1 MASRKRHKKQKNQSI
16 SILSKARQSPE
27 QIKDL
32 FPNVDCI
39 YPGGRTL
46 LTLAIENGEDISLV
60 EAFIKSGADVNVQN
74 SKGQTALMFAARAQR
89 NDVLQKL
96 LENEAQVDLLND
108 KNLTALSIC
117 IAENN
122 IDGVKHLV
130 QSGADVNLKTGKLQ
144 ETALAQAKRLGSI
157 HVMDLL
163 ERSYFSLTD
172 ISLQSSALF
181 TAEQRSARSKEITVN
196 TNEKLRLCLTK
207 FSNLKHCKDN
217 GQKIGF
223 KTFRKLADVFEK
235 NGRLNCQDSSGATLL
250 IYASMQGS
258 RESLE
263 YILNLNPDVN
273 ARDCKGRTALMYV
286 FISGMNISK
295 LSLYQVIG
303 DSPCVQDQYGK
314 TALMYAFKNKYRLP
328 PLSVKVLHGGA
339 LIRFVKEMN
348 VVLVYDVP
356 ETNIH
361 NDNCVIVDKDGRTH
375 LMFAIEN
382 IPSPDLHMLKE
393 ICDNQLNVQE
403 KSFGL
408 SALMYAVYYNTDLI
422 PFLLDCGADRN
433 LQDKEGK
440 TAFVLALEMKWNLP
454 LALLKELATIEVIH
468 TKDVHGRT
476 ALMYAIE
483 HFHSNQ
489 LIEHILSLGADVGVQ
504 DKDGMTALMIVFKTS
519 LKLWG
524 SILTKLAS
532 NDINKQ
538 DCLGKTALMY
548 ATKYEA
554 SEDCFKILMEC
565 GADINIYDLSG
576 STPLMYLL
584 NCTKNICRARSSI
597 LNDTDIFL
605 FRNTFLDFHRVHQP
619 MKCFQCLSAELHN
632 LVHQKLS
639 SRNREIIV
647 TYLRNHQRDSLNW
660 YYSNDLKLLRLLWRI
675 GVYLEPE
682 VVRRGHVTETSPF
695 RVALELGHVDITK
708 YILLNNYMT
717 NKDLK
722 FLRQFNLYS
731 LNILTFSFFVRFSTD
746 AIDFAK
752 SLRSQPFSLVKLS
765 FIAVS
770 TCIGLYGDRDER
782 VAKLPIPQI
791 LKNYLS
797 FLSPEAEI
805 SVCDFKKYF

>member
-1 MASRKRHKKQKNQSI
+1 MANRKRHTKQKNQSH
-16 SILSKARQSPE
+16 SILFKARQSPE

-32 FPNVDCI
+32 FPSIDCI

-46 LTLAIENGEDISLV
+46 LTLAIENGEDICLV
-60 EAFIKSGADVNVQN
+60 EAIIKSGADVNVQN
-74 SKGQTALMFAARAQR
+74 SKGQTALMFAARAHR

-96 LENEAQVDLLND
+96 LENEAQVDLFND

-144 ETALAQAKRLGSI
+144 ETAFAQAKRLGSI

-163 ERSYFSLTD
+163 GRSDFSLTD
-172 ISLQSSALF
+172 ISLQSSGLD
-181 TAEQRSARSKEITVN
+181 TVEQKSDRSKKITEN
-196 TNEKLRLCLTK
+196 KNEELRLCLTK

-217 GQKIGF
+217 GQKISF

-235 NGRLNCQDSSGATLL
+235 IGKLNCQDSSGATLL
-250 IYASMQGS
+250 MYAAMQGS

-286 FISGMNISK
+286 FISRMNISK

-314 TALMYAFKNKYRLP
+314 TALMYAFNNKYRLP
-328 PLSVKVLHGGA
+328 PLSVKVLLGGA
-339 LIRFVKEMN
+339 LIRCVKEMN

-356 ETNIH
+356 ETKIH
-361 NDNCVIVDKDGRTH
+361 NDNCVSVDKDGRTH
-375 LMFAIEN
+375 LMYAIEN
-382 IPSPDLHMLKE
+382 IPSPDLKMLKE
-393 ICDNQLNVQE
+393 LCDNQLNVQE

-440 TAFVLALEMKWNLP
+440 TVFVLALEMKWNLP

-489 LIEHILSLGADVGVQ
+489 LIEHILSLEADVGIQ
-504 DKDGMTALMIVFKTS
+504 DKDGVTALMIVFKTS

-524 SILTKLAS
+524 SILTTLAS
-532 NDINKQ
+532 KDINKQ
-538 DCLGKTALMY
+538 DCLGKTALIY

-554 SEDCFKILMEC
+554 SEDCLKILMEC

-597 LNDTDIFL
+597 LNDTDIL
-605 FRNTFLDFHRVHQP
+605 IFRSTFCDFFRVHQP
-619 MKCFQCLSAELHN
+619 MKCFQCLRAELQK
-632 LVHQKLS
+632 LVYQKLS

-647 TYLRNHQRDSLNW
+647 TCLRNHQRDSLNW

-682 VVRRGHVTETSPF
+682 VVRGGHVTETSPF
-695 RVALELGHVDITK
+695 RVFLELGHVDITK

-717 NKDLK
+717 NKDLE
-722 FLRQFNLYS
+722 FLKQFNWDHLHS
-731 LNILTFSFFVRFSTD
+731 LNRFPFSFISTD

-752 SLRSQPFSLVKLS
+752 SLRSQPLSLVKLS

-791 LKNYLS
+791 FKNNLL

-805 SVCDFKKYF
+805 SV